1 MYEKYTGLPDTS
13 KPASKDKGRAPSS
26 GGTKVSAGSGH
37 LDMYDAYSS
46 PSKGGSSSRGS
57 SSARSG
63 SSGGGNKPPASRSSA
78 SSSRAKSRKKK
89 MRQRRL
95 TLFCVTVVVLG
106 LLVLAI
112 TVLVKSCNNVEQPDP
127 VSDVF
132 RSNVYINN
140 LNVGGMTMDEARAEL
155 AVSDEYTCNNIAITL
170 ASSEI
175 STMITGPEMG
185 ATTDLEEVLNT
196 AFTGGSNQ
204 SYYTAVS
211 IDEGSLLA
219 RLDDI
224 NATLATPPTD
234 ATANFESGPDGKPI
248 ITFTEGTPGYGLDAE
263 STKALILQALADHSY
278 QTSISPQLTTL
289 EPTYTVEDAKAHTT
303 LLGSFKTTYD
313 FKGTAEDAEIDRTL
327 YIPNRAFNI
336 EKGVSLLNNTV
347 VKPGRTFSFNNTVGD
362 RTEKNGWKIALGI
375 FNGDRLNDQY
385 GGGIC
390 QVSTTLYNAIM
401 QCYPHIEIVERR
413 KHSFPSTY
421 VDKGLDATVDTNHI
435 DFRFKNISEYPLYIF
450 VYVDTSKMY
459 TQRKRDLTVEI
470 YGVALPNGES
480 YKLRSEFVETP
491 PNPEDTVYIDDKKMF
506 VGEEKVEAAAR
517 SAFAVDVYLEKYIDN
532 KLVGSELLYTDNYEG
547 NPLKIRRGIQ
557 PTPEPSVPV
566 SPTPSAAPT
575 PDIQDMP

>member
-13 KPASKDKGRAPSS
+13 KSASEGKARAPSN
-26 GGTKVSAGSGH
+26 GGGKVSAGSGH

-46 PSKGGSSSRGS
+46 PSRGGSSSRS
-57 SSARSG
+57 R
-63 SSGGGNKPPASRSSA
+63 SSGGAMPPANRSSS

-89 MRQRRL
+89 MRQRRF

-112 TVLVKSCNNVEQPDP
+112 TVLVKSCNNVEEPDP
-127 VSDVF
+127 VTDVF

-140 LNVGGMTMDEARAEL
+140 LNVGGMTMDEARAQL
-155 AVSDEYTCNNIAITL
+155 AVSDEYTCNNVAITL
-170 ASSEI
+170 SSSEI
-175 STMITGPEMG
+175 SAMITGPEMG
-185 ATTDLEEVLNT
+185 ATTNLEEVLNT
-196 AFTGGSNQ
+196 AFTGGSNEM
-204 SYYTAVS
+204 YYTAVS
-211 IDEGSLLA
+211 ADEGALLA
-219 RLDDI
+219 RLDTI
-224 NATLATPPTD
+224 NSTLATAPTD
-234 ATANFESGPDGKPI
+234 AFPTIDFGKDGQPI
-248 ITFTEGTPGYGLDAE
+248 ITFTEGEPGYGMDVE
-263 STKALILQALADHSY
+263 STKALILQALADGTY
-278 QTSISPQLTTL
+278 QTSISPQLRTL
-289 EPTYTVEDAKAHTT
+289 EPTYTVEDAKAHMT
-303 LLGSFKTTYD
+303 LLGSFSTTYD
-313 FKGTAEDAEIDRTL
+313 SKGTAEDAEIDRTL

-401 QCYPHIEIVERR
+401 QCYPHIDIVERR

-435 DFRFKNISEYPLYIF
+435 DFRFKNTSDYPLYIF
-450 VYVDTSKMY
+450 AYVETNKMY
-459 TQRKRDLTVEI
+459 TQRKRNVVVLI
-470 YGVALPNGES
+470 YGEALPNGET
-480 YKLRSEFVETP
+480 YKMRSEFVETP
-491 PNPEDTVYIDDKKMF
+491 PNPEDTIYIDDKKMF

-532 KLVGSELLYTDNYEG
+532 NLVGSELLYTDNYDG

-557 PTPEPSVPV
+557 PTPGPSTSPTSPS
-566 SPTPSAAPT
+566 SPTPN
-575 PDIQDMP
+575 IEDMP

>member
-13 KPASKDKGRAPSS
+13 KPASKDKGRQPGS
-26 GGTKVSAGSGH
+26 GGRKVSAGSGH

-46 PSKGGSSSRGS
+46 PSKGGSSSRGG

-63 SSGGGNKPPASRSSA
+63 SSGGSKPPASRSSA
-78 SSSRAKSRKKK
+78 SSSRSKSRKKK
-89 MRQRRL
+89 MRQRRF

-112 TVLVKSCNNVEQPDP
+112 TVLVKSCNNVEDPDP

-140 LNVGGMTMDEARAEL
+140 LNVGGMTMDQARAEL
-155 AVSDEYTCNNIAITL
+155 SVSEEYTCNNIAITL
-170 ASSEI
+170 ASNEI
-175 STMITGPEMG
+175 SAMITGPEMG
-185 ATTDLEEVLNT
+185 ATTNLEEVLNT

-234 ATANFESGPDGKPI
+234 PAADFDFDKDGKPI
-248 ITFTEGTPGYGLDAE
+248 INFTEGTPGYGLDAE
-263 STKALILQALADHSY
+263 STKSLILQALADHTY
-278 QTSISPQLTTL
+278 QTSISPQLSTLPPALTL
-289 EPTYTVEDAKAHTT
+289 EEVKSIMTEIGRFT
-303 LLGSFKTTYD
+303 TTYD

-336 EKGVSLLNNTV
+336 EKGAALIHKTV

-435 DFRFKNISEYPLYIF
+435 DFRFKNTSEYPLYIF
-450 VYVDTSKMY
+450 AYVETSKMY
-459 TQRKRDLTVEI
+459 TQRKRDLTVVI
-470 YGVALPNGES
+470 FGQALPNGES
-480 YKLRSEFVETP
+480 YKLRSEFVETT
-491 PNPEDTVYIDDKKMF
+491 PNPEDTIYIDDKKMF
-506 VGEEKVEAAAR
+506 VGEEKIEAAAR

-532 KLVGSELLYTDNYEG
+532 KLVGSEYLYTDNYEG
-547 NPLKIRRGIQ
+547 NPLKIRRGTQ
-557 PTPEPSVPV
+557 PTPAPPV
-566 SPTPSAAPT
+566 SASPTPPATPT
-575 PDIQDMP
+575 PNIEDMP